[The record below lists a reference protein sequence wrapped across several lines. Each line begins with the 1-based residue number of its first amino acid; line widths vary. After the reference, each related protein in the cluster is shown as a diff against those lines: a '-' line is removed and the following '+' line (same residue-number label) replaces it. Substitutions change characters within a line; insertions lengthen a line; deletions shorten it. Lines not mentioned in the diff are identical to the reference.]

1 MKILTI
7 FYCQLKKLHYLCT
20 EINSLL
26 FTKKEMIM
34 KKMMMIAAMM
44 IAAVS
49 ANAQNEVGQITLQP
63 KAGINISTI
72 TGDYNDKKAKVGLV
86 AGVEAEYGVAENFG
100 LAFGVLYSMEGCKMD
115 IIGEGG
121 EGASAYLA
129 KGVKVNL
136 DYINIPILAQYYPV
150 KGLAI
155 KAGIQPAFNV
165 RHKLSYDGESVNMK
179 DLGWEAKTFNLSIP
193 VGLSYE
199 YQSFVL
205 DARYNIGVTK
215 LFKDADQGRN
225 STFSITIGY
234 KFAL

>member
-1 MKILTI
+1 
-7 FYCQLKKLHYLCT
+7 
-20 EINSLL
+20 
-26 FTKKEMIM
+26 M

-49 ANAQNEVGQITLQP
+49 ANAQNEVGQITLMP

-72 TGDYNDKKAKVGLV
+72 TGDGDQKAKVGLV
-86 AGVEAEYGVAENFG
+86 AGVEAEYGITENFG
-100 LAFGVLYSMEGCKMD
+100 IDFGVLYSMEGCKMD
-115 IIGEGG
+115 LAVAAG

-129 KGVKVNL
+129 KGVNINL

-165 RHKLSYDGESVNMK
+165 RHKASKDGDKVNIDGVK
-179 DLGWEAKTFNLSIP
+179 SFNFSIP

>member
-20 EINSLL
+20 EINLLL

-165 RHKLSYDGESVNMK
+165 RHKASNDGNSGTIEGVKS
-179 DLGWEAKTFNLSIP
+179 FNFSIP